1 MARRRR
7 RLAARLRFLNDYS
20 PRLGA
25 RQDELAKTKGRR
37 LVSRVLWSPAGRTR
51 PGRQPFRWAP
61 GCPGALATSPQASAE
76 PASIACLFGVAPDGG
91 CRVSPLG
98 FGPRTRLCGPVRHVA
113 VPGGYPASRSAEPGL
128 SSVPPRKT
136 GAQRLPGRLP
146 DAILPREG
154 AGVCFLDAKTAVFS
168 AA

>member
-7 RLAARLRFLNDYS
+7 RPAARLRFLDDYS

-25 RQDELAKTKGRR
+25 RQDERAKTKGRR
-37 LVSRVLWSPAGRTR
+37 PVSRVLWSPAGRTR
-51 PGRQPFRWAP
+51 PGRQPFLWAP
-61 GCPGALATSPQASAE
+61 GCPGALATYPQASAE

-128 SSVPPRKT
+128 SSVPPRNPVVT
-136 GAQRLPGRLP
+136 TPPGRFPGGRLS
-146 DAILPREG
+146 REAAQG
-154 AGVCFLDAKTAVFS
+154 GFLVA
-168 AA
+168 